1 MLKNVLEAERAE
13 RNQEADCALIGAAV
27 RLAEKEI
34 AFLEGRQL
42 GPDELRKKWC
52 AIRDRTIF
60 VVRDVRRNIVR
71 RANEAKETEK
81 WIIERWLREKSDD
94 RVLSEFSSTLD
105 QVPTKGL
112 LDYLPSLI
120 ELGDLARIQCVCMVF
135 AARRDCQEY
144 KVIFDRMLRQFVL
157 TQCGD
162 LGETTCQNSSFGGRS
177 RRKNRRSFLRSRY
190 FRPIARVGCTSVRP
204 SLDAIGVP
212 YASGEGRGDG

>member
-13 RNQEADCALIGAAV
+13 RNQEADCALIDAAV
-27 RLAEKEI
+27 RLAENEI

-162 LGETTCQNSSFGGRS
+162 LGERLV
-177 RRKNRRSFLRSRY
+177 RILRSAGEADAK
-190 FRPIARVGCTSVRP
+190 IADLFCAHGTFDP
-204 SLDAIGVP
+204 SRESGVP
-212 YASGEGRGDG
+212 QSGHHSMQ